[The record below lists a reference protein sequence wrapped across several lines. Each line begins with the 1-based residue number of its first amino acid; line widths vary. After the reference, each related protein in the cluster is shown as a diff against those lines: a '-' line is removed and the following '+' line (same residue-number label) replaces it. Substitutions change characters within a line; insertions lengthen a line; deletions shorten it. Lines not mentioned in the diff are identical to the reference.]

1 MSQTPEKA
9 PKDRLTRA
17 ALLTVIALCAFLAVT
32 VWFAVYAWNL
42 FPGTQMSTNG
52 TIAMVLGIVF
62 ATAVG
67 IGLMG
72 LLFWS
77 SRKGYDR

>member
-1 MSQTPEKA
+1 MTQPAEK
-9 PKDRLTRA
+9 PPGRPITGMVVVT
-17 ALLTVIALCAFLAVT
+17 LLVLAAFLGAA

-42 FPGTQMSTNG
+42 FPGTEMSTNG

-62 ATAVG
+62 ATGVG
-67 IGLMG
+67 IALMG

>member
-1 MSQTPEKA
+1 MSETPPQTPKTGLSGA
-9 PKDRLTRA
+9 VVVTIL
-17 ALLTVIALCAFLAVT
+17 ALCAFLGIAI
-32 VWFAVYAWNL
+32 WFAVYAWNL

-67 IGLMG
+67 IALMG